1 MKICLDFKITIGM
14 RYFYFYNGPDL
25 HLPNLSNRR
34 NAKVHRESLVEV
46 FGFGKVKLLSLT
58 LLKFYGNE

>member
-1 MKICLDFKITIGM
+1 M